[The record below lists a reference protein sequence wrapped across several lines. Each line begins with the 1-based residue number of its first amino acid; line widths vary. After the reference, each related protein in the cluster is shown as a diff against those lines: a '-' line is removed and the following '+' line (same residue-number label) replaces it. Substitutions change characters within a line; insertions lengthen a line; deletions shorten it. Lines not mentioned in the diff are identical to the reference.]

1 MHLSGETPVSK
12 CAISIFNNL
21 RRCVA
26 DGVVVVSLEA
36 SIVMDFYPPLPKDGV
51 EEEEQEVG
59 AVSCIQLI
67 IV

>member
-1 MHLSGETPVSK
+1 VPFK
-12 CAISIFNNL
+12 FNNL
-21 RRCVA
+21 RRYFA

-59 AVSCIQLI
+59 AVQAASSSSWLDTVLPIK
-67 IV
+67 